1 MREQR
6 RNQGMPGP
14 GPARYERP
22 ATVEQAV
29 ALRAEAVTLAA
40 QSADRAERAKA
51 AAQYGLARYWL
62 REYRRATSHC
72 RRLGEQI
79 RQEGGPG
86 QLRREVDD
94 RGGAREGL
102 ARSGVY
108 GSSTRYDTASQP
120 TGRDA

>member
-6 RNQGMPGP
+6 RTQGMPGS

-22 ATVEQAV
+22 ATVQQAV

-40 QSADRAERAKA
+40 QSADRAERARA

-62 REYRRATSHC
+62 REYRRATSQC

-94 RGGAREGL
+94 RSAREGL

-108 GSSTRYDTASQP
+108 DTNTRYDTASQP
-120 TGRDA
+120 TGRDV